1 MNVKPIETKYGL
13 IIGRDALIISETE
26 LSLYPLNF
34 VIKTSLSLSCCEPSL
49 IGAFDVNVNFLF
61 SNIKKLTIYSFDD
74 YPYEKKSKSC
84 FDLIDDTKEDKIQHI
99 ILSTYDHIFDIIG
112 NYEIKYSQITFNN

>member
-34 VIKTSLSLSCCEPSL
+34 VIKTSLSLSCCEPAL
-49 IGAFDVNVNFLF
+49 IDTSDVNVDFLF
-61 SNIKKLTIYSFDD
+61 SNIKKLTIYNLDD
-74 YPYEKKSKSC
+74 YPYENNSKSC
-84 FDLIDDTKEDKIQHI
+84 FDLIENTNEGEPLHI

-112 NYEIKYSQITFNN
+112 NFEIKYS

>member
-34 VIKTSLSLSCCEPSL
+34 VIRTSLSLSCCEPAL
-49 IGAFDVNVNFLF
+49 IGVLDVNVDFLF
-61 SNIKKLTIYSFDD
+61 SNIKKLTIYSLED
-74 YPYEKKSKSC
+74 YPYEKNSKSC
-84 FDLIDDTKEDKIQHI
+84 FDLIKDTNEDEVQHI
-99 ILSTYDHIFDIIG
+99 ILSTYDHIFDIVG
-112 NYEIKYSQITFNN
+112 NYEIKYS